1 MQQFFNHRKKL
12 ILHAAIFI
20 IGIVAVVLAGFLKYR
35 YYMDTPHAPCYSA
48 VDFVYDNG
56 AEGRWSGQGD
66 LSISM
71 EGHAIYLYFR
81 LTSPAGEQLTY
92 NRRLEAEFDKLDT
105 SRFLFNTKEVVIFDN
120 DTAQK
125 KATFMRRGLEGG
137 MVTFSRFSD
146 MNYYYNINNMLIGVC
161 NVPT

>member
-1 MQQFFNHRKKL
+1 MQQFLNHRKKVML
-12 ILHAAIFI
+12 LATTFIVGMAA
-20 IGIVAVVLAGFLKYR
+20 ASMAGSLTYR
-35 YYMDTPHAPCYSA
+35 YYMDTPHAPCYSS
-48 VDFVYDNG
+48 VDFIYDNG
-56 AEGRWSGQGD
+56 PEGRWAGQGD

-81 LTSPAGEQLTY
+81 LTSPTGEQVTY
-92 NRRLEAEFDKLDT
+92 NRRLDAEFDKLDT

-146 MNYYYNINNMLIGVC
+146 MNYYYNINNMLTGVC